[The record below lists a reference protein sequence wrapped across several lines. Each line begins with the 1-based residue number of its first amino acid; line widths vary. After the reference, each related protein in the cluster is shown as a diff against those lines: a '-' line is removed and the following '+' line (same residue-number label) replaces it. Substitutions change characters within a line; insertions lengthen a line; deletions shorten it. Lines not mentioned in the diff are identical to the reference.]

1 MSNEVYSKFKIIQN
15 KSFNYLS
22 QRYWSSWNLAPLIEI
37 LLILTLRQTSYLLI
51 SIIHMLLPVTII
63 VLLIFITML
72 LSLFLLLLLKK
83 KCRGTDVLLAVSSA
97 SKSCY
102 IWSHY
107 DKSFSRYHKKA
118 ILMTIE
124 GTNTEKTC
132 RKNIFHILFR
142 RNIMDV

>member
-1 MSNEVYSKFKIIQN
+1 
-15 KSFNYLS
+15 
-22 QRYWSSWNLAPLIEI
+22 
-37 LLILTLRQTSYLLI
+37 
-51 SIIHMLLPVTII
+51 
-63 VLLIFITML
+63 ML

-118 ILMTIE
+118 ILMTIKVPIQKKHV
-124 GTNTEKTC
+124 EKIYFT
-132 RKNIFHILFR
+132 FFLGET
-142 RNIMDV
+142 